1 VNRIAIRLSLA
12 VAAALGSMGCAT
24 HDSLTAFGQETSA
37 LDSADPRP
45 NVVVILTD
53 DLDVGLLQTML
64 DLDLAPNIEQ
74 YLVREGTTF
83 KNSFVANS
91 LCCPSRATMLT
102 GQYSHNNGVFGAG
115 PLEEHGGVD
124 ALDDISTLATWLH
137 ASGYRT
143 GHVGK
148 YLNGYGARL
157 DQTTPAFQQTYVP
170 PGWDHWQALV
180 GAGTYRMFKFIIN
193 DTRDGVQQMASY
205 SGETAENYQTT
216 VLTRRAVSFIEEAQ
230 ELGTPFYLQVMTLA
244 PHAEINAEH
253 DERWDFIIRPDPQDE
268 IDKADK
274 LAMIRSVTPPFLD
287 DPSWDFITPESPS
300 YVRRRAMTDLETGN
314 LTRFYRER
322 LAAMLAVDD
331 MVGDVVQTLTD
342 RGILDNTVIVFTSD
356 NGWVWGQHRLVGK
369 QLAYDEAIRVPLY
382 IRMPTRVRR
391 TVLRMVVNADL
402 APTIAELTG
411 SAADLWIDGRS
422 LVPFLTDDAPV
433 VPWRRRLLV
442 EHWAQTSHIPTYAA
456 LRTRR
461 YLYVD
466 YFDSSP
472 AAGELYDLD
481 ADPFELTNLY
491 AAPEYQNVGR
501 TLAGQLAAM
510 RGCAL
515 GSCQQIEEE

>member
-1 VNRIAIRLSLA
+1 MTRTAIRLSLA
-12 VAAALGSMGCAT
+12 ALALGWMGCAAE
-24 HDSLTAFGQETSA
+24 DSLTLGQEAAA

-53 DLDVGLLQTML
+53 DLDVGLLQTMF

-74 YLVREGTTF
+74 YMVREGTSF

-124 ALDDISTLATWLH
+124 ALDDVSTLATWLH

-148 YLNGYGARL
+148 YLNGYGTRL
-157 DQTTPAFQQTYVP
+157 DDTTPSFQQDYVP
-170 PGWDHWQALV
+170 PGWDHWQALI
-180 GAGTYRMFKFIIN
+180 GTSTYRMFNYNIN
-193 DTRDGVQQMASY
+193 ESRDGVQRFVRY
-205 SGETAENYQTT
+205 KDEIPENYQTT
-216 VLTRRAVSFIEEAQ
+216 VLTHRAVSFIEDAQ
-230 ELGTPFYLQVMTLA
+230 QRGGPFYLQVMTLA
-244 PHAEINAEH
+244 PHAEVNSEH
-253 DERWDFIIRPDPQDE
+253 DERWDFSIRHDPQDD
-268 IDKADK
+268 IDKPDQ

-287 DPSWDFITPESPS
+287 DPSWDFITQESPS
-300 YVRRRAMTDLETGN
+300 YVRKFALTEQDIGN

-331 MVGDVVQTLTD
+331 MVGDVVQTLSD

-356 NGWVWGQHRLVGK
+356 NGWAWGQHRLVGK

-391 TVLRMVVNADL
+391 TVSRMVVNADL

-411 SAADLWIDGRS
+411 TPPDLWIDGRS

-442 EHWAQTSHIPTYAA
+442 EHWAQTSHIPSYAA

-461 YLYVD
+461 FLYVD
-466 YFDSSP
+466 YFDSAP
-472 AAGELYDLD
+472 AAGELYDLEV
-481 ADPFELTNLY
+481 DPFELTNLH
-491 AAPEYQNVGR
+491 AVPEYQNVVR